1 MEEYLGVKEKPA
13 EDSFNYKLIQQET
26 RFLTPKAAFFGYP
39 RVGPPSSSVRFQNFS
54 SGDLIRSFWDFG
66 DGSVSTEAN
75 PTHTYVN
82 EGIYTIKL
90 NIVTSSG
97 GQGAATKY
105 NYITISE
112 DKKPTFFY
120 VSIQGKVETNLTSSL
135 EVSDDTIYVS
145 DASAF
150 PSQGFVVIG
159 EEQIAYRYK
168 TGTSLKTLR
177 RGHGDT
183 IAAAHASGS
192 IVRKCYYSA
201 QTAAA
206 RVASGIEP
214 DAVAT
219 TFKFIDQSDGKIST
233 RYWVFGDGE
242 SAEQKDPDL
251 HTMTHEYQLPGS
263 YVVTLLLIFS
273 DQRAKRISFPTGVI
287 KVI

>member
-1 MEEYLGVKEKPA
+1 VKEKPA
-13 EDSFNYKLIQQET
+13 ENSFNYKLMQQET

-39 RVGPPSSSVRFQNFS
+39 RIGPPSSTIRFQNFS

-66 DGSVSTEAN
+66 DGSVSTETN
-75 PTHTYVN
+75 PTHTYAN
-82 EGIYTIKL
+82 EGIYTVKL
-90 NIVTSSG
+90 NVVTSSG

-120 VSIQGKVETNLTSSL
+120 ASVQGKVETNLTNDL
-135 EVSDDTIYVS
+135 GISDDTIYVS

-168 TGTSLKTLR
+168 TSNSLKTLT

-183 IAAAHASGS
+183 IATAHTRESV
-192 IVRKCYYSA
+192 VRKCYYSA

-206 RVASGIEP
+206 RVASGVEP

-219 TFKFIDQSDGKIST
+219 TFKFVDQSDGKISA

-242 SAEQKDPDL
+242 STEQKDPDI
-251 HTMTHEYQLPGS
+251 HTATHEYQLPGS
-263 YVVTLLLIFS
+263 HTVTLLLVFS
-273 DQRAKRISFPTGVI
+273 DQRTKRTSFPSGAI